1 MIGKNKNKIKP
12 KVPFGKQSQFN
23 LSNLS
28 MIKTCSGLFLF
39 ARAMKSVLIVM
50 VIFSLLR

>member
-1 MIGKNKNKIKP
+1 MIEKNKNKTKP
-12 KVPFGKQSQFN
+12 KVSFGKQSQFN
-23 LSNLS
+23 LCNSG

-50 VIFSLLR
+50 VIFS